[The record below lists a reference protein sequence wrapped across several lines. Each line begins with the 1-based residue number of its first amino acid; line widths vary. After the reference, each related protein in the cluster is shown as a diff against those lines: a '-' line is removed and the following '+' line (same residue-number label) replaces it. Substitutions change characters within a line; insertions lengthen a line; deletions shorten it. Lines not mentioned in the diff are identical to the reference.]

1 MDKVD
6 LMLRNATQQFKALRL
21 ALVDEVDPA
30 SISRTA
36 KIPFKILLAREALLY
51 RAVDLG
57 EASCLCFQANNIVS
71 GACLS
76 RALQETVAV
85 LFYVNRK
92 SKKAILDN
100 DLGHLDEY
108 TMKVLMGSKDDDT
121 KPDPVN
127 ILTMINHVDKE
138 VPKFRAIYDKLSEVA
153 HPNWHGTLGIFS
165 SNDYEKLTTSLGT
178 NVRLENITR
187 GQGISALL
195 AGVEVLVFVYD
206 EFAEFLPEL
215 IEICEKDIEQTKST

>member
-1 MDKVD
+1 MDKVAK
-6 LMLRNATQQFKALRL
+6 MLRDATQQFQALRQ
-21 ALVDEVDPA
+21 ALVNEVDPA
-30 SISRTA
+30 SISTVA
-36 KIPFKILLAREALLY
+36 KIPFKIILAREALLY

-76 RALQETVAV
+76 RTLQETIAV

-92 SKKAILDN
+92 SKKAILDK
-100 DLGHLDEY
+100 DLDHLDEY

-121 KPDPVN
+121 MPNPVN

-165 SNDYEKLTTSLGT
+165 SGNKEKLITSLGT
-178 NVRLENITR
+178 NKRLEIITR

-195 AGVEVLVFVYD
+195 AGVEFLVFVYD
-206 EFAEFLPEL
+206 EFANFLPEL
-215 IEICEKDIEQTKST
+215 IKTCEDDIEQASGT